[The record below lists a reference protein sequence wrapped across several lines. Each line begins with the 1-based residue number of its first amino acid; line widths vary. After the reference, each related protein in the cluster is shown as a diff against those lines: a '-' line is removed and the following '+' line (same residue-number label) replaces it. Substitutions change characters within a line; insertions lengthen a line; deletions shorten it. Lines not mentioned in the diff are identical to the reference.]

1 MTFAV
6 PHTASLAYPSA
17 VTAVHPIDLPA
28 REQTMTPLSSLFTQA
43 ESQPTLPMLTVKQK
57 GQDGMHAYV
66 TAYVVGTKRELMTD
80 GTARIPLY
88 YLSIIGASGQG
99 TTLRG
104 IFASLAS
111 QRLGDGTLD
120 GVGTVALAHHQSSL
134 ASAGRWHWQYD
145 QVVLP
150 AGVGLHGILESP
162 FLTCY
167 DPLQGQMAG
176 KVRRSRSTAGNG
188 RLLPATGTE
197 TGTRPTRGKKRSK
210 DEACSLSTARTTK
223 ARADEQS
230 SPQRDPLFLLLVP
243 GSKANDAPFLHH
255 LHYAFLDRRVPW
267 PLHPAWATF
276 LWQRGLRSGEIEALT
291 VWGYVPPSSTGPAV
305 SLPVAA
311 AYLCRPRVADLAH
324 DLSGALAR
332 GQLSRL

>member
-1 MTFAV
+1 MTLAV
-6 PHTASLAYPSA
+6 PHTASLAYPTA

-28 REQTMTPLSSLFTQA
+28 REQTMTPLSSLFTQT

-134 ASAGRWHWQYD
+134 ASSGRWHWQYD

-150 AGVGLHGILESP
+150 AGAGLHGILESP
-162 FLTCY
+162 QLTCY

-176 KVRRSRSTAGNG
+176 KSRQSRPKAAHGQPPRSA
-188 RLLPATGTE
+188 GTE
-197 TGTRPTRGKKRSK
+197 TGTLIRGKKRSK

-223 ARADEQS
+223 ARADEQTG
-230 SPQRDPLFLLLVP
+230 QQHDPLFLLLVP
-243 GSKANDAPFLHH
+243 GSKADDPTFLHH

-267 PLHPAWATF
+267 PLHPAWASY

-332 GQLSRL
+332 GQLSRLQ